1 MAECSRKI
9 KAASLVDRKNEFTT
23 PSDDWRALNA
33 GMCVVEI
40 VREPSKETGAYVRAW
55 WKREE
60 FEEAQTAH
68 SSHGE
73 PARGLPGF
81 AANSSPSGNVGV
93 TKECGQPANAEALDQ
108 DSTSPGA
115 PNDMTEDVK
124 PNGNSNK
131 YEEANTLEDC
141 YPIIEFEDFW
151 NEEAD
156 LVNNRTESDSDH
168 ASHISNYGTSPESC
182 GAQNDTEYGIDTEIN
197 EFFGGAC
204 TTEDEAREE
213 AGSTVSERYEV
224 NMPYKECAVETKATS
239 RMTIQFESGLLKSP
253 EKTLIPTQT
262 VEETPSEGMAGKI
275 EPTPRLQATETP
287 AFDTPTSINPCQPVD
302 NEEPSIQER
311 TNIREFHSF
320 DDANRM
326 LATEDEFL
334 VVQDSVLTATLTE
347 LKAKITTLEG
357 EKAEG
362 EKMVFMLEGQ
372 KEAVKKKIAQLET
385 ELKEMHTDYAQY
397 KAAS

>member
-1 MAECSRKI
+1 MRNLKKPKPRI
-9 KAASLVDRKNEFTT
+9 VDLSKK
-23 PSDDWRALNA
+23 
-33 GMCVVEI
+33 
-40 VREPSKETGAYVRAW
+40 EPSHDTRA
-55 WKREE
+55 RLLLL
-60 FEEAQTAH
+60 TDVG
-68 SSHGE
+68 SHGE

-253 EKTLIPTQT
+253 EKTLIVILTLP
-262 VEETPSEGMAGKI
+262 PKYRA
-275 EPTPRLQATETP
+275 RL
-287 AFDTPTSINPCQPVD
+287 
-302 NEEPSIQER
+302 
-311 TNIREFHSF
+311 
-320 DDANRM
+320 
-326 LATEDEFL
+326 
-334 VVQDSVLTATLTE
+334 
-347 LKAKITTLEG
+347 
-357 EKAEG
+357 
-362 EKMVFMLEGQ
+362 
-372 KEAVKKKIAQLET
+372 AQLDSMD
-385 ELKEMHTDYAQY
+385 KD
-397 KAAS
+397 SP